1 MAAGLTIR
9 EKDFDRFVTLF
20 EETVQGLITSDDLEL
35 TIEVDDALN
44 FSAVTYEDIELIN
57 SQVWGQGF
65 PLPIFEG
72 EFEVVE
78 QKILADKHLKLNLL
92 LQNKHLPRK
101 IKAIY
106 QVDSNEFNGNKKIQ
120 IQLRMLS

>member
-1 MAAGLTIR
+1 MAAGLTIK
-9 EKDFDRFVTLF
+9 EVDFDRFVYLF
-20 EETVQGLITSDDLEL
+20 EETVQTLITSDDLEL

-44 FSAVTYEDIELIN
+44 FSEITYEDIEHIN
-57 SQVWGQGF
+57 AQVWGQGF

-92 LQNKHLPRK
+92 LQNKVFEAIYFNHSEHLPRK

-106 QVDSNEFNGNKKIQ
+106 QVEIG
-120 IQLRMLS
+120 RAHV